1 MLQSF
6 KTQWKRGAE
15 TLSRREL
22 FRRSAL
28 LTLPALFRGSTA
40 AAALPAA
47 APAAADGLRVG
58 ETIYQ
63 SIGVRPLI
71 NARGTF
77 TIISG
82 SRMLPE
88 VRAAID
94 AAAQHHVHLDELM
107 AAIGARLA
115 ELTKAE
121 WGMVSSGCAAALTH
135 ATAACV
141 AGGNPDLHVRM
152 PNLTGFPKDEVII
165 PKHSRNVYDAAVR
178 AVGVHVVEVGTG
190 EELEAAFGPRTAM
203 VYILAGPEADK
214 GPLSTRAVA
223 QLANQKH
230 VPVLVDAAAEIL
242 TVPNVHLENGATL
255 VAYSGGK
262 CLRGPQSAGLLLG
275 RKDLVRASWVHSAP
289 HHGFARSMKVGKEEA
304 VGMLMAV
311 EMWVKRDHKAE
322 WSRWLAWLN
331 SIAAHVSRIDGVT
344 TSISETT
351 ELSNR
356 TPSLTIRWDRRRLGI
371 SGADLARH
379 LLDTEPRIATPGGRD
394 RGDEAS
400 ISITPYMMS
409 NGEEKIVAEKVYAA
423 LSTAPRPKAPAPAS
437 APASDVAGQW
447 DLRIEYVASSS
458 THTLHLKQV
467 GNRLEGSHQGD
478 FVSRD
483 LSGTIEG
490 NAIQISS
497 SYTERHGD
505 ALSFRFTGNVAGDS
519 MSGALDMGEYLTA
532 TWSAKK
538 HDYRRG

>member
-1 MLQSF
+1 ML
-6 KTQWKRGAE
+6 THW
-15 TLSRREL
+15 TRRDL
-22 FRRSAL
+22 FRRSGL
-28 LTLPALFRGSTA
+28 LALPAIFRASA
-40 AAALPAA
+40 AAADVPAA
-47 APAAADGLRVG
+47 AAPGGADGLRPG
-58 ETIYQ
+58 EDVYR

-82 SRMLPE
+82 SLMLPE

-107 AAIGARLA
+107 AAVGARLA
-115 ELTKAE
+115 ELTRAE
-121 WGMVSSGCAAALTH
+121 FGMVSSGCAAALTH

-141 AGGNPDLHVRM
+141 AGGNPDLHVRI
-152 PNLTGFPKDEVII
+152 PILTGFPKDEVII

-178 AVGVHVVEVGTG
+178 AVGVRIVEVGTV
-190 EELEAAFGPRTAM
+190 EELDAAFGPRTAM
-203 VYILAGPEADK
+203 VYVLAGPEADK
-214 GPLSTRAVA
+214 SPLNTRAIA
-223 QLANQKH
+223 QLASQKR
-230 VPVLVDAAAEIL
+230 VPVLVDAAAEVL
-242 TVPNVHLENGATL
+242 TVPNVHLERGATL

-262 CLRGPQSAGLLLG
+262 CIRGPQSAGLLLG
-275 RKDLVRASWVHSAP
+275 RKDLVQAAWMHSAP
-289 HHGFARSMKVGKEEA
+289 HHGFSRSMKVGKEEA
-304 VGMLMAV
+304 IGMLMAV

-322 WSRWLAWLN
+322 WSRWMSWLD
-331 SIAAHVSRIDGVT
+331 SIAAQVSKVEGVT

-356 TPSLTIRWDRRRLGI
+356 TPSLTIRWDRKRVGI

-400 ISITPYMMS
+400 ISITPYQMAA
-409 NGEEKIVAEKVYAA
+409 GEEKIVAEKIHTA
-423 LSTAPRPKAPAPAS
+423 LSKAPRPAAPAQIA
-437 APASDVAGQW
+437 APAADLSGQW
-447 DLRIEYVASSS
+447 DVRIVYLASES
-458 THTLHLKQV
+458 THTLHLRQA

-483 LSGTIEG
+483 LAGSIDG
-490 NAIQISS
+490 NAVQIAS

-505 ALSFRFTGNVAGDS
+505 ALSFRFTGTVEGDA
-519 MSGALDMGEYLTA
+519 MSGTLDMGEYLAA
-532 TWSAKK
+532 TWSARR

>member
-1 MLQSF
+1 ML
-6 KTQWKRGAE
+6 T
-15 TLSRREL
+15 TLTGWTRREL
-22 FRRSAL
+22 FRRSWL
-28 LTLPALFRGSTA
+28 LAFPAIFRGTA
-40 AAALPAA
+40 AAAAPAIASSA
-47 APAAADGLRVG
+47 APAALDGLRVG
-58 ETIYQ
+58 EDIYR

-82 SRMLPE
+82 SLMLPE

-107 AAIGARLA
+107 AAVGARLV
-115 ELTKAE
+115 ELTRAE
-121 WGMVSSGCAAALTH
+121 FGMVSSGCAAALTH

-178 AVGVHVVEVGTG
+178 AVGVRVVEVSTTD
-190 EELEAAFGPRTAM
+190 ELDAAFGPRTAM

-214 GPLSTRAVA
+214 SPLNTRAVA
-223 QLANQKH
+223 QLARQKR

-262 CLRGPQSAGLLLG
+262 CIRGPQSAGLLLG
-275 RKDLVRASWVHSAP
+275 RKDLVQAAWVHSAP
-289 HHGFARSMKVGKEEA
+289 HHGFSRSMKVGKEEA
-304 VGMLMAV
+304 IGMLMAV

-322 WSRWLAWLN
+322 WNRWMSWLD
-331 SIAAHVSRIDGVT
+331 SIAAQVTRVEGVT

-356 TPSLTIRWDRRRLGI
+356 TPSLTIRWDRTRIGI

-400 ISITPYMMS
+400 ISITPYQMAA
-409 NGEEKIVAEKVYAA
+409 GEEKIVAEKIYAA
-423 LSTAPRPKAPAPAS
+423 LSKAPRQTAPARTAAAV
-437 APASDVAGQW
+437 SDISGQW
-447 DLRIEYVASSS
+447 DVRIEYLASAS
-458 THTLHLKQV
+458 THMLHLKQA

-483 LSGTIEG
+483 LAGTIEG
-490 NAIQISS
+490 DAVQISS

-505 ALSFRFTGNVAGDS
+505 ALSFRFTGTVDGDA
-519 MSGALDMGEYLTA
+519 MSGTLDMGEYLAAKWTA
-532 TWSAKK
+532 RR
-538 HDYRRG
+538 HDFRRG